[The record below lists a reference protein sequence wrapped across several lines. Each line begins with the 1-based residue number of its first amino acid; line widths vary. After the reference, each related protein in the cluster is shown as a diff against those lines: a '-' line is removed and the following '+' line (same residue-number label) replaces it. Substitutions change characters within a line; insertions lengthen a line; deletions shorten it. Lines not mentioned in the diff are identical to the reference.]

1 MQKKYIFFNFRIDIS
16 KAVLYNDVR
25 NHFGGD
31 FMKCNTNYISLKKDA
46 EDLIENR
53 LQEATVQQKED
64 IVKALVAFIAGAE
77 STINVNKSA

>member
-1 MQKKYIFFNFRIDIS
+1 
-16 KAVLYNDVR
+16 
-25 NHFGGD
+25 
-31 FMKCNTNYISLKKDA
+31 MKCNTNYISLKKDA

-77 STINVNKSA
+77 SAVNVNKSA